1 MEKKQFGRRGP
12 EQQARSSGSF
22 TANSAYTSSTQAMS
36 PSGLSAGDFDALD
49 FASNASVGSPR
60 GAIWLLFGFDGRLGR
75 GAYWMIGIP
84 RFIVHFVVFAVLFT
98 KHPEIL
104 TGSLMDFGMFL
115 FGATE
120 GLYYLA
126 PLVPLTVCYWSLESR
141 RIHDRGHSA
150 LWLML
155 LFMPIVN
162 LVYGVYLFVANGFFA
177 GTPGRNEFG

>member
-22 TANSAYTSSTQAMS
+22 TANSAYTSSTPAMS

-75 GAYWMIGIP
+75 KAYWMIGVP
-84 RFIVHFVVFAVLFT
+84 RFLLGVAALVTLFVN
-98 KHPEIL
+98 HPELLYGSFAELALFLVGTSEGLKYEALFLIL
-104 TGSLMDFGMFL
+104 TI
-115 FGATE
+115 
-120 GLYYLA
+120 
-126 PLVPLTVCYWSLESR
+126 CHWSLESR

-155 LFMPIVN
+155 LFIPIVN
-162 LVYGVYLFVANGFFA
+162 IFYAVYLFVANGFFA